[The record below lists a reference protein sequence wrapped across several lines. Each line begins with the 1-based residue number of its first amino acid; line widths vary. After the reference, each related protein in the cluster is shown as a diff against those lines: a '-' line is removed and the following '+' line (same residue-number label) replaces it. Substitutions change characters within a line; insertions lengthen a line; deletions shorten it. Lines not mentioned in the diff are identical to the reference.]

1 MSQTNNANDALK
13 EILNILSLISENSKD
28 ALEFNLDDFTKIEIR
43 KKFKEI
49 SFFKQK
55 TISYETN
62 ELYIYFIWK
71 IYDFLKPLNKITF
84 SSLHHLFYFKRII
97 NYMNLL
103 IESNINIVEDD
114 IIKIFFFLLILFFEE
129 NLKKQKSNKILDL
142 DESFFEG
149 TFIELKEKYESK
161 IPYKDSN
168 EIIDYLNYI
177 RKATK
182 NLILVFI
189 EETFEYIKEILEENG
204 KKDDDIIQ
212 NMIVEARDILYLI
225 IGVKDEIPNDLI
237 DRIKNFYSKE
247 ENLIFTYYISE
258 VEDIHLEKNIDKN
271 FLNKIKEQYLDI
283 EISHIYNTNTSSNNE
298 HKDNLDNYI
307 EQREKCYTRMKYSF
321 CHEIIKYDLNDE
333 TNVFVLSKYLGN
345 KDFLGIKMLKK
356 QLENLSNNKIKDI
369 IKEIL
374 NENDLYE
381 QYFSILNSDI
391 IKKFFT
397 SHLITNE
404 NTNEFYLQN
413 EKSKDS
419 ENFTNA
425 YLNFIAKY
433 NKKSDNYRDI
443 KKLIILKI
451 LTNGDRAYTLK
462 ILKKI
467 VINPVQF
474 YIGKDIKEDM
484 NIKKILKGYL
494 MVILLHETEHF
505 LRALDESKNIFP
517 KTPRE
522 KEGGRMFIKYIFDVQ
537 SINHINLEQAN
548 KIFSNNIWKS
558 HEEIKKIF
566 SGELE
571 DIEEENIDDFLVNY
585 FKNSISFFSSRHKI
599 KKYENNDFLRK

>member
-1 MSQTNNANDALK
+1 M
-13 EILNILSLISENSKD
+13 
-28 ALEFNLDDFTKIEIR
+28 
-43 KKFKEI
+43 
-49 SFFKQK
+49 
-55 TISYETN
+55 
-62 ELYIYFIWK
+62 
-71 IYDFLKPLNKITF
+71 
-84 SSLHHLFYFKRII
+84 
-97 NYMNLL
+97 
-103 IESNINIVEDD
+103 
-114 IIKIFFFLLILFFEE
+114 
-129 NLKKQKSNKILDL
+129 
-142 DESFFEG
+142 
-149 TFIELKEKYESK
+149 
-161 IPYKDSN
+161 
-168 EIIDYLNYI
+168 
-177 RKATK
+177 
-182 NLILVFI
+182 
-189 EETFEYIKEILEENG
+189 EENG

-212 NMIVEARDILYLI
+212 NMLVEARDILYLI

-462 ILKKI
+462 
-467 VINPVQF
+467 F
-474 YIGKDIKEDM
+474 
-484 NIKKILKGYL
+484 
-494 MVILLHETEHF
+494 
-505 LRALDESKNIFP
+505 
-517 KTPRE
+517 
-522 KEGGRMFIKYIFDVQ
+522 
-537 SINHINLEQAN
+537 
-548 KIFSNNIWKS
+548 
-558 HEEIKKIF
+558 
-566 SGELE
+566 
-571 DIEEENIDDFLVNY
+571 
-585 FKNSISFFSSRHKI
+585 
-599 KKYENNDFLRK
+599 

>member
-1 MSQTNNANDALK
+1 M
-13 EILNILSLISENSKD
+13 
-28 ALEFNLDDFTKIEIR
+28 
-43 KKFKEI
+43 
-49 SFFKQK
+49 
-55 TISYETN
+55 
-62 ELYIYFIWK
+62 
-71 IYDFLKPLNKITF
+71 
-84 SSLHHLFYFKRII
+84 
-97 NYMNLL
+97 
-103 IESNINIVEDD
+103 
-114 IIKIFFFLLILFFEE
+114 
-129 NLKKQKSNKILDL
+129 
-142 DESFFEG
+142 
-149 TFIELKEKYESK
+149 
-161 IPYKDSN
+161 
-168 EIIDYLNYI
+168 
-177 RKATK
+177 
-182 NLILVFI
+182 
-189 EETFEYIKEILEENG
+189 
-204 KKDDDIIQ
+204 
-212 NMIVEARDILYLI
+212 
-225 IGVKDEIPNDLI
+225 
-237 DRIKNFYSKE
+237 
-247 ENLIFTYYISE
+247 
-258 VEDIHLEKNIDKN
+258 
-271 FLNKIKEQYLDI
+271 
-283 EISHIYNTNTSSNNE
+283 
-298 HKDNLDNYI
+298 
-307 EQREKCYTRMKYSF
+307 
-321 CHEIIKYDLNDE
+321 
-333 TNVFVLSKYLGN
+333 
-345 KDFLGIKMLKK
+345 
-356 QLENLSNNKIKDI
+356 SNNKIKDI